1 VRFLKKFIFGI
12 LCFLILIFKVNADDI
27 PLNAKSAILI
37 EESTG
42 KVIYEKNADEQLH
55 PASMTK
61 IMSMILIFDAID
73 NNKISL
79 DDEVQISKEASS
91 MGGSQ
96 VFINEGET
104 YKVEELLKGV
114 AIASAN
120 DAVVALAEKI
130 SGSKEKFVEEM
141 NNKAKELG
149 LKNTNF
155 VNPHGLDAD
164 NHYSSARDMSI
175 MARELLKYK
184 DVLKFTSKYE
194 DYFKK
199 KDGSSIWLVN
209 TNKLVKFYEGMD
221 GLKTGYTEK
230 AGYCLTAT
238 ANKNNLRFIS
248 VVMGEES
255 IENRTED
262 TLKLMNYGFNTIRK
276 EVILKKDKA
285 IDKLKLDL
293 SKKDKIDVYL
303 KNDIVKIYNL
313 NSSKV
318 NFKFKLNYKD
328 DLKLPL
334 KKNDEVGTITIN
346 LDDGSKIEEKLI
358 VKEKIN
364 KINFPNLF
372 KKNINIFT
380 SGIN

>member
-1 VRFLKKFIFGI
+1 MKKILCLFISFFMGI
-12 LCFLILIFKVNADDI
+12 LFVSADD
-27 PLNAKSAILI
+27 LSLKAKSAILI

-42 KVIYEKNADEQLH
+42 KVIYENNADEQLH

-61 IMSMILIFDAID
+61 IMSLILIMDAIN
-73 NNKISL
+73 NNKLSL
-79 DDEVQISKEASS
+79 NDDVIISKESSS

-96 VFINEGET
+96 VYVNEGET

-130 SGSKEKFVEEM
+130 AGSKEKFVSNM

-155 VNPHGLDAD
+155 MNPHGLDED

-175 MARELLKYK
+175 MAKELLKYK
-184 DVLKFTSKYE
+184 DILNYTSRYE

-221 GLKTGYTEK
+221 GLKTGYTSS

-238 ANKNNLRFIS
+238 ASRNNIRFIS
-248 VVMGEES
+248 VVMGEDS

-262 TLKLMNYGFNTIRK
+262 TLKLLNYGFNTIKK
-276 EVILKKDKA
+276 EVIMKKDTVVDYK
-285 IDKLKLDL
+285 KFNL
-293 SKKDKIDVYL
+293 SNKDKVKVYL
-303 KNDIVKIYNL
+303 KNDVVKIYDI
-313 NSSKV
+313 NSSKISYEYKIKY
-318 NFKFKLNYKD
+318 NDNIKF
-328 DLKLPL
+328 PI
-334 KKNDEVGTITIN
+334 KKNSVIGTINIILN
-346 LDDGSKIEEKLI
+346 DGSSLNEDLI
-358 VKEKIN
+358 IKENIR
-364 KINFPNLF
+364 KINFFNLF
-372 KKNINIFT
+372 RKNINIFS
-380 SGIN
+380 SGMK

>member
-1 VRFLKKFIFGI
+1 MKKFIFLI

-276 EVILKKDKA
+276 EVILKKDKV

-334 KKNDEVGTITIN
+334 KKNSEVGTITIN

-364 KINFPNLF
+364 KINFSNLF

-380 SGIN
+380 SGIY

>member
-1 VRFLKKFIFGI
+1 MRKFIFGI

-276 EVILKKDKA
+276 EVILKKDKV

-334 KKNDEVGTITIN
+334 KKNGEVGTITIY

-380 SGIN
+380 SGIY